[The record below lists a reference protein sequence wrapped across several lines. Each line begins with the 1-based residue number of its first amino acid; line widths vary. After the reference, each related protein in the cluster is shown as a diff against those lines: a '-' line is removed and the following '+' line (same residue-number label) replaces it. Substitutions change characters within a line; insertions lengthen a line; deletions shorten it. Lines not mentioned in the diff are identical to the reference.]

1 MRNST
6 RAALAIGLGLVGV
19 AGLVGQSVGQDP
31 AVSRT
36 NGTAATTKAAAA
48 PPSGLIGTIDMD
60 FVLKNYDKFKYI
72 IEAENAEAYSRQN
85 DLMKIAN
92 EGRSEAEKLAKLAP
106 GSLDEKKIKDK
117 LTSLKAQL
125 EAGREQA
132 QAEFS
137 QKEVD
142 ALATVY
148 NDMQAMAAGVAK
160 VRGMTYVMKY
170 SNSPARPIDPK
181 SVEGALSRS
190 MLYADPRMD
199 ITPDVVRW
207 LNIRYKESGGPQPK
221 GLPLPGTPGAAGAP
235 GAAPATATQPAEG
248 TRTR

>member
-19 AGLVGQSVGQDP
+19 AALVGQSVGQD
-31 AVSRT
+31 AQVRQT
-36 NGTAATTKAAAA
+36 NGTAAPVSAKAAAPA
-48 PPSGLIGTIDMD
+48 AGLIGTIDMD

-72 IEAENAEAYSRQN
+72 IETENAEAYNRQN

-92 EGRSEAEKLAKLAP
+92 EARSESEKLAKLAP
-106 GSLDEKKIKDK
+106 GSLDEKKIQDK
-117 LTSLKAQL
+117 MTSLKAQF

-137 QKEVD
+137 RKEVD
-142 ALATVY
+142 ALAAVY

-160 VRGMTYVMKY
+160 QRGMSFVMKY
-170 SNSPARPIDPK
+170 SNTPAKATDPK

-190 MLYADPRMD
+190 ILYADSRTD
-199 ITPDVVRW
+199 ITPDVVKW
-207 LNIRYKESGGPQPK
+207 LNYRYKESGGPQPK
-221 GLPLPGTPGAAGAP
+221 GLPMPGAAGTQ
-235 GAAPATATQPAEG
+235 GAAPATATQPAADG
-248 TRTR
+248 VRTR